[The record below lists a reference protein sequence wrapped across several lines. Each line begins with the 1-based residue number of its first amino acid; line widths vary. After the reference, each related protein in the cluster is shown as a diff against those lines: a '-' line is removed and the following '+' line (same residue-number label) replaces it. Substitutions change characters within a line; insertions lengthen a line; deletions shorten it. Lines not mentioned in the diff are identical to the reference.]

1 MEIGNRINYEGVNIF
16 HCFLLFFRR
25 SE

>member
-1 MEIGNRINYEGVNIF
+1 MEIDNRINYEGVNIF
-16 HCFLLFFRR
+16 QCFLLFFTR

>member
-16 HCFLLFFRR
+16 QCFLLFFRR